1 MGFDKCKAEMKPHKP
16 LALLSKHCTRLAK
29 KRNVSN
35 ESFPTSARQLKKY
48 PTLRV
53 MRKRRGRMHCGDLCP
68 SSASVMQSSWL
79 KFTNKA
85 INRPKRQKKTKTRKR
100 NRPRTR
106 SNYDGRNESANM
118 QAARVAPGT
127 GINRARAG
135 KSTSA
140 LTIHPRRPQ
149 CSELCHL
156 AVADSTKSFFLHIYY
171 LLSPV
176 PPCSRLRTQLTE

>member
-35 ESFPTSARQLKKY
+35 ASFPTSARQLKKY

-85 INRPKRQKKTKTRKR
+85 INRQKRRKKTKTRKR

-106 SNYDGRNESANM
+106 SNYDGRNGSAKRKRRNT
-118 QAARVAPGT
+118 VLSSSGNT
-127 GINRARAG
+127 NRARNRGRA
-135 KSTSA
+135 
-140 LTIHPRRPQ
+140 H
-149 CSELCHL
+149 
-156 AVADSTKSFFLHIYY
+156 
-171 LLSPV
+171 
-176 PPCSRLRTQLTE
+176 RT